1 MRTEEQTMSGSG
13 REILADAV
21 TVPEERAVSESVEA
35 LVHEHARMVFKIAY
49 SVQRQHADAEDVAQ
63 EVFLRVL
70 RHGRELDRVRNQKAW
85 VAKIAWRTAVDRV
98 KSREQARKDVTSAIE
113 SLYGDY
119 AAMDDVLAEQ
129 QRMKLLRA
137 MIGTLPRDLREP
149 LVLSTVQEM
158 SNSDIAEVLAIPE
171 ASVRTR
177 MARARTMLRQKLE
190 AISEGRSR

>member
-1 MRTEEQTMSGSG
+1 MSGSE
-13 REILADAV
+13 REILAHALA
-21 TVPEERAVSESVEA
+21 VPEERAVSESVEA

-49 SVQRQHADAEDVAQ
+49 SVLRQHADAEDVAQ

-70 RHGRELDRVRNQKAW
+70 RHGRALDRVRNQKAW
-85 VAKIAWRTAVDRV
+85 IAKIAWRTAVDRV
-98 KSREQARKDVTSAIE
+98 KHREQPEEVASTIE
-113 SLYGDY
+113 SLRGDY
-119 AAMDDVLAEQ
+119 VGIDDSLAEH
-129 QRMKLLRA
+129 QRMELLRA

-190 AISEGRSR
+190 VLLRSNSR

>member
-1 MRTEEQTMSGSG
+1 MSGLE
-13 REILADAV
+13 REILADGLAA
-21 TVPEERAVSESVEA
+21 PEECVVSESVEA

-49 SVQRQHADAEDVAQ
+49 SVLRHHADAEDVAQ

-85 VAKIAWRTAVDRV
+85 VAKIAWRTAIDRAKRRDQSEEV
-98 KSREQARKDVTSAIE
+98 ASAIE
-113 SLYGDY
+113 DPGDLLS
-119 AAMDDVLAEQ
+119 MDDALAEQ
-129 QRMKLLRA
+129 QRMRLLRA
-137 MIGTLPRDLREP
+137 MIATLPRDLREP

-190 AISEGRSR
+190 ALFEGRPR

>member
-1 MRTEEQTMSGSG
+1 MSGLE

-21 TVPEERAVSESVEA
+21 ALPEERAVSESVEA

-49 SVQRQHADAEDVAQ
+49 SVLRHHADAEDVAQ

-70 RHGRELDRVRNQKAW
+70 RHAKELESVRNQRAW
-85 VAKIAWRTAVDRV
+85 VAKIAWRMAVDRV
-98 KSREQARKDVTSAIE
+98 KRREQPQEEVTSAIE
-113 SLYGDY
+113 DLGVDRIG
-119 AAMDDVLAEQ
+119 MDDSLAEQ
-129 QRMKLLRA
+129 QRLELLRA
-137 MIGTLPRDLREP
+137 MIATLPRDLREP

-158 SNSDIAEVLAIPE
+158 SNSDIAEVLRIPE